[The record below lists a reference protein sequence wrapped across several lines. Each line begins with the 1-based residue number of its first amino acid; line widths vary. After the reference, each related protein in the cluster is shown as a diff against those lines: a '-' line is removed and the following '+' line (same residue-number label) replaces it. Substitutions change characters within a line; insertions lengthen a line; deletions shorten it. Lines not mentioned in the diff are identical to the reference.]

1 MAGKS
6 LEICRPCRLEIGS
19 SPVAEWESAT
29 SQFGVRFGSAPYLGA
44 WRNPRLARMSISKF
58 LIDSQATLKQCPQSR
73 YDIFMNLKFAV
84 SLGSALLVLKFSALA
99 LDPEKQAVIDRYKQP
114 FAVYLTAINDLGSA
128 LDTVTTESDLI
139 KAADKFCDQAN
150 KFVDKFNANK
160 DQFAESQVVKSMDD
174 DPDSKKAM
182 DDYMEPLK
190 SKLEDAR
197 PIFEH
202 LISSLSRHS
211 DSREINRVRDRVAA
225 TFQRIQLLYM

>member
-1 MAGKS
+1 M
-6 LEICRPCRLEIGS
+6 
-19 SPVAEWESAT
+19 
-29 SQFGVRFGSAPYLGA
+29 Y
-44 WRNPRLARMSISKF
+44 
-58 LIDSQATLKQCPQSR
+58 
-73 YDIFMNLKFAV
+73 LKFAV
-84 SLGSALLVLKFSALA
+84 SLGCALLVLKFSALA

-150 KFVDKFNANK
+150 KFVDEFNANK
-160 DQFAESQVVKSMDD
+160 DQFAESQIVKSMGD

-182 DDYMEPLK
+182 EDYMESLK

-197 PIFEH
+197 PIFEN
-202 LISSLSRHS
+202 LINSLSRHS

>member
-1 MAGKS
+1 M
-6 LEICRPCRLEIGS
+6 
-19 SPVAEWESAT
+19 
-29 SQFGVRFGSAPYLGA
+29 Y
-44 WRNPRLARMSISKF
+44 
-58 LIDSQATLKQCPQSR
+58 
-73 YDIFMNLKFAV
+73 LKFAV

-99 LDPEKQAVIDRYKQP
+99 LDPEQQAVIDRYKQP

-150 KFVDKFNANK
+150 KFVDEFNANK
-160 DQFAESQVVKSMDD
+160 DQFAESQVVKSIDG

-182 DDYMEPLK
+182 EDYMESLK

-197 PIFEH
+197 PIFEN